1 MLFKKKRRTAD
12 TDVIEEAGQA
22 QAGEEETFGE
32 AAAHLQDAP
41 AAETAAQAGAPATDA
56 PVRANAPA
64 ADAENAAVEGNAA
77 GAAPSLL
84 QGDPEAERREFEE
97 FRLQRKAMELRRLL
111 RMIDHTQL
119 KQTATVAD
127 IKKLCREAREIGFAS
142 VCVQPVYVA
151 ACNEFLRD
159 VPQIKIACV
168 VGFPMG
174 ENKTETKV
182 FEAKRA
188 VADGADEIDMVA
200 CISAIKNGDYGYVKR
215 EIKKIVK
222 AVHGATVKVILET
235 SLLTAEEMRRAAAC
249 CAAAGAAFVKTSTG
263 YFGGATVEAVRTL
276 KDAVRDKCAVKAS
289 GGIRSQETFC
299 AMVDAGAD
307 RIGTSSGVEIAE
319 SLKKQM

>member
-12 TDVIEEAGQA
+12 TDVTEEAGQA

-32 AAAHLQDAP
+32 AAAHLQDA
-41 AAETAAQAGAPATDA
+41 AEA
-56 PVRANAPA
+56 APA
-64 ADAENAAVEGNAA
+64 ASEEGAQSAPQAVLSG
-77 GAAPSLL
+77 GAASLL

-159 VPQIKIACV
+159 APQIKIACV

-215 EIKKIVK
+215 EVRKVVK
-222 AVHGATVKVILET
+222 AVRGATVKVILET

>member
-12 TDVIEEAGQA
+12 TDVTEEAGQA

-32 AAAHLQDAP
+32 AAAHLQDA
-41 AAETAAQAGAPATDA
+41 AEA
-56 PVRANAPA
+56 APA
-64 ADAENAAVEGNAA
+64 ASEEGAQSAPQAVLSG
-77 GAAPSLL
+77 GAASLL

-159 VPQIKIACV
+159 APQIKIACV

-222 AVHGATVKVILET
+222 AVRGATVKVILET

-276 KDAVRDKCAVKAS
+276 KEAVKDKCAVKAS
-289 GGIRSQETFC
+289 GGIRSQEAFC

-319 SLKKQM
+319 SLKKQL